1 MRMITFANR
10 TFKEIIRDPLTV
22 AFGLGFPLVVLLLL
36 TAIQANVP
44 VALFELDKLTPGI
57 CVFGLSFVSLFS
69 AMLISKDRETSLQR
83 RLFTTPLTAADFLLG
98 YSLPMLPI
106 SVLQSVI
113 CYVAALILGLKPT
126 VGILWTLLFLLPAA
140 LLYIAIGLLCGSLLT
155 DKQVGGICGAL
166 LTNLTAWLSGV
177 WFDVSLMGKIF
188 KNIADALPFI
198 HAVELERAALAG
210 DISAAVHELPIVL
223 GYAVILSAV
232 GIAVFT
238 KKMKEN

>member
-1 MRMITFANR
+1 MRMLTFANR

-36 TAIQANVP
+36 TAIQTNVP

-113 CYVAALILGLKPT
+113 CYIAALILGLKPT
-126 VGILWTLLFLLPAA
+126 VGILWALLFLLPAA

-177 WFDVSLMGKIF
+177 WFDVSLMGKVF
-188 KNIADALPFI
+188 KKIADALPFI

-223 GYAVILSAV
+223 GYAVILSAA

>member
-1 MRMITFANR
+1 MRMLTFANR

-113 CYVAALILGLKPT
+113 CYIAALILGLKPT
-126 VGILWTLLFLLPAA
+126 VGILCALLFLLPTA

>member
-1 MRMITFANR
+1 MRMLTFANR

-126 VGILWTLLFLLPAA
+126 VGILWALLFLLPAA

-155 DKQVGGICGAL
+155 DKQVGGICGVL

-177 WFDVSLMGKIF
+177 WFDVSLMGKVF
-188 KNIADALPFI
+188 KKIADVLPFI

>member
-1 MRMITFANR
+1 MRMLTFANR

-57 CVFGLSFVSLFS
+57 CVFGISFVSLFS

-188 KNIADALPFI
+188 KNIANALPFI

>member
-1 MRMITFANR
+1 MRMLTFANR

-126 VGILWTLLFLLPAA
+126 VGILWALLFLLPAA

-188 KNIADALPFI
+188 KNIANALPFI

>member
-1 MRMITFANR
+1 MRMLTFANR

-98 YSLPMLPI
+98 YSLPMLTI

-113 CYVAALILGLKPT
+113 CYIAALILGLKPT

-177 WFDVSLMGKIF
+177 WFDVSLMGKVF
-188 KNIADALPFI
+188 KNIANALPFI

>member
-1 MRMITFANR
+1 MRMLTFANR

-22 AFGLGFPLVVLLLL
+22 AFGLGFPLIVLLLL

-44 VALFELDKLTPGI
+44 VALFELNKLTPGI

-113 CYVAALILGLKPT
+113 CYIAALILGLKPT

-177 WFDVSLMGKIF
+177 WFDVSLMGKVF
-188 KNIADALPFI
+188 KNIANALPFI

-210 DISAAVHELPIVL
+210 DISAAVHELPVVL

>member
-1 MRMITFANR
+1 MRMLTFANR

-113 CYVAALILGLKPT
+113 CYIAALILGLKPT
-126 VGILWTLLFLLPAA
+126 VGILWALLFLLPAA

-177 WFDVSLMGKIF
+177 WFDVSLMGKVF
-188 KNIADALPFI
+188 KKIADALPFI

-232 GIAVFT
+232 GIVVFT

>member
-1 MRMITFANR
+1 MRMLTFANR

-106 SVLQSVI
+106 SFLQSVI
-113 CYVAALILGLKPT
+113 CYIAALILGLKPT
-126 VGILWTLLFLLPAA
+126 VGILWALLFLLPAA

-177 WFDVSLMGKIF
+177 WFDVSLMGKVF
-188 KNIADALPFI
+188 KKIADALPFI

>member
-1 MRMITFANR
+1 MRMLTFANR
-10 TFKEIIRDPLTV
+10 TLKEIIRDPLTV

-126 VGILWTLLFLLPAA
+126 VGILWALLFLLPAA

-177 WFDVSLMGKIF
+177 WFDVSLMGKVF
-188 KNIADALPFI
+188 KKIADALPFI

>member
-1 MRMITFANR
+1 MRMLTFANR
-10 TFKEIIRDPLTV
+10 TFKEIIRDLLTV

-126 VGILWTLLFLLPAA
+126 VGILWALLFLLPAA

-166 LTNLTAWLSGV
+166 LTNLTAWLSSV
-177 WFDVSLMGKIF
+177 WFDVSLMGKVF
-188 KNIADALPFI
+188 KKIADALPFI

>member
-1 MRMITFANR
+1 MRMLTFANR

-106 SVLQSVI
+106 SVFQSVI
-113 CYVAALILGLKPT
+113 CYIAALILGLKPT
-126 VGILWTLLFLLPAA
+126 VGILWALLFLLPTA

>member
-1 MRMITFANR
+1 MRMLTFANR

-57 CVFGLSFVSLFS
+57 CVFGLSFVSIFS

-106 SVLQSVI
+106 SFLQSVI
-113 CYVAALILGLKPT
+113 CYIAALILGLKPT
-126 VGILWTLLFLLPAA
+126 VGILWALLFLLPAA

-177 WFDVSLMGKIF
+177 WFDVSLMGKVF
-188 KNIADALPFI
+188 KKIADALPFI

>member
-1 MRMITFANR
+1 MRMLTFANR

-44 VALFELDKLTPGI
+44 AALFELDKLTPGI

-113 CYVAALILGLKPT
+113 CYIAALILGLKPT
-126 VGILWTLLFLLPAA
+126 VGILWALLFLLPAA

>member
-1 MRMITFANR
+1 MRMLTFANR

-113 CYVAALILGLKPT
+113 CYIAALILGLKPT
-126 VGILWTLLFLLPAA
+126 VGILWALLFLLPAA

-177 WFDVSLMGKIF
+177 WFDVSLMGKVF
-188 KNIADALPFI
+188 KKIADALPFI

-210 DISAAVHELPIVL
+210 DISAAVHELPTVL

>member
-1 MRMITFANR
+1 MRMLTFANR

-113 CYVAALILGLKPT
+113 CYIAALILGLKPT
-126 VGILWTLLFLLPAA
+126 VGILWALLFLLPTA

-210 DISAAVHELPIVL
+210 DISAAVHELQIVL

>member
-1 MRMITFANR
+1 MRMLTFANR

-126 VGILWTLLFLLPAA
+126 VGILWTLLFLL
-140 LLYIAIGLLCGSLLT
+140 YIAIGLLCGSLLT

-177 WFDVSLMGKIF
+177 WFDVSLMGKVF
-188 KNIADALPFI
+188 KKIADALPFI

>member
-1 MRMITFANR
+1 MRMLTFANR

-113 CYVAALILGLKPT
+113 CYIAALILGLKPT
-126 VGILWTLLFLLPAA
+126 VGILWALLFLLPAA

-177 WFDVSLMGKIF
+177 WFDVSRMGKVF
-188 KNIADALPFI
+188 KKIADALPFI

-210 DISAAVHELPIVL
+210 DISAVVHELRIVL

>member
-1 MRMITFANR
+1 MRMLTFANR

-113 CYVAALILGLKPT
+113 CYAAALLLGLKPT
-126 VGILWTLLFLLPAA
+126 LGILWSLIFILPAA
-140 LLYIAIGLLCGSLLT
+140 LLYIAVGLLCGSLLT

-177 WFDVSLMGKIF
+177 WFDVSLMGKVF
-188 KNIADALPFI
+188 KKIADALPFI

>member
-1 MRMITFANR
+1 MRMLTFANR

-177 WFDVSLMGKIF
+177 WFDVSLMGKVI
-188 KNIADALPFI
+188 KKIADALPFI

>member
-1 MRMITFANR
+1 MRMLTFANR

-83 RLFTTPLTAADFLLG
+83 RLFTTPLPAADFLLG

-126 VGILWTLLFLLPAA
+126 VGILWALLFLLPAA

-177 WFDVSLMGKIF
+177 WFDVSLMGKVF
-188 KNIADALPFI
+188 KKIADALPFI
-198 HAVELERAALAG
+198 HAVELERAAHAG

>member
-1 MRMITFANR
+1 MRMLTFANR

-113 CYVAALILGLKPT
+113 CYIAALILGLKPT

-166 LTNLTAWLSGV
+166 LTNLTAWLSDV
-177 WFDVSLMGKIF
+177 WFDVSLMGKVF
-188 KNIADALPFI
+188 KNIANTLPFI

>member
-1 MRMITFANR
+1 MRMLTFANR

-113 CYVAALILGLKPT
+113 CYIAALILGLKPT

-177 WFDVSLMGKIF
+177 WFDVSLMGKVF
-188 KNIADALPFI
+188 KNIANALPFI

-223 GYAVILSAV
+223 GYAVILSAI

>member
-1 MRMITFANR
+1 MRMLTFASR

-113 CYVAALILGLKPT
+113 CYIAALILGLKPT

-177 WFDVSLMGKIF
+177 WFDVSLMGKVF
-188 KNIADALPFI
+188 KNIANALPFI

>member
-1 MRMITFANR
+1 MKMLTFASR
-10 TFKEIIRDPLTV
+10 TFKEICRDPLTV

-126 VGILWTLLFLLPAA
+126 VGILWALLFLLPAA

-177 WFDVSLMGKIF
+177 WFDVSLMGKVF
-188 KNIADALPFI
+188 KKIADALPFI

>member
-1 MRMITFANR
+1 MRMLTFANR

-126 VGILWTLLFLLPAA
+126 VGILWAMLFLLPAA

-177 WFDVSLMGKIF
+177 WFDVSLMGKVF
-188 KNIADALPFI
+188 KKIADALPFI

>member
-1 MRMITFANR
+1 MRMLTFANR

-83 RLFTTPLTAADFLLG
+83 SLFTTPLTAADFLLG

-126 VGILWTLLFLLPAA
+126 VGILWALLFLLPAA

-177 WFDVSLMGKIF
+177 WFDVSLMGKVF
-188 KNIADALPFI
+188 KKIADALPFI

-223 GYAVILSAV
+223 GYAVILSAA

>member
-1 MRMITFANR
+1 MRMLTFANR

-126 VGILWTLLFLLPAA
+126 VGILWALLFLLPAA

-177 WFDVSLMGKIF
+177 WFDVSLMGKVF
-188 KNIADALPFI
+188 KKIADALPFI

-232 GIAVFT
+232 GIAIFT

>member
-1 MRMITFANR
+1 MRMLTFANR

-113 CYVAALILGLKPT
+113 CYIDALILGLKPT
-126 VGILWTLLFLLPAA
+126 VGILWALLFLLPAA

-177 WFDVSLMGKIF
+177 WFDVSLMGKVF
-188 KNIADALPFI
+188 KKIADALPFI

>member
-1 MRMITFANR
+1 MRMLTFANR

-36 TAIQANVP
+36 TAIQTNVP

-126 VGILWTLLFLLPAA
+126 VGILWALLFLLPAA

-177 WFDVSLMGKIF
+177 WFDVSLMGKVF
-188 KNIADALPFI
+188 KKIADALPFI

>member
-1 MRMITFANR
+1 MRMLTFANR

-22 AFGLGFPLVVLLLL
+22 AFGLGFPLVVMLLL

-177 WFDVSLMGKIF
+177 WFDVSLMGKVF
-188 KNIADALPFI
+188 KKIADALPFI

>member
-1 MRMITFANR
+1 MRMLTFANR

-113 CYVAALILGLKPT
+113 CYIAALILGLKPT
-126 VGILWTLLFLLPAA
+126 VGILWALLFLLPAA

-177 WFDVSLMGKIF
+177 WFDVSLMGKVF

>member
-1 MRMITFANR
+1 MRMLTFANR

-83 RLFTTPLTAADFLLG
+83 RLFTTPLTAADYLLG
-98 YSLPMLPI
+98 YSLPMLPL

-113 CYVAALILGLKPT
+113 CYIAALILGLKPT
-126 VGILWTLLFLLPAA
+126 VGILWALLFLLPAA

-188 KNIADALPFI
+188 KNIANALPFI

>member
-1 MRMITFANR
+1 MRMLTFANR

-36 TAIQANVP
+36 TAIQTNVP

-98 YSLPMLPI
+98 YSLQMLPI

-126 VGILWTLLFLLPAA
+126 VDILWALLFLLPAA

-177 WFDVSLMGKIF
+177 WFDVSLMGKVF
-188 KNIADALPFI
+188 KKIADALPFI

>member
-1 MRMITFANR
+1 MRMLTFANR
-10 TFKEIIRDPLTV
+10 TFKEITRDPLTV

-126 VGILWTLLFLLPAA
+126 VGILWALLFLLPAA

-177 WFDVSLMGKIF
+177 WFDVSLMGKVF
-188 KNIADALPFI
+188 KKIADALPFI

-210 DISAAVHELPIVL
+210 DISAAAHELPIVL

>member
-10 TFKEIIRDPLTV
+10 TYKEIIRDPLTV

-113 CYVAALILGLKPT
+113 CYIAALILGLKPT
-126 VGILWTLLFLLPAA
+126 VGILWALLFLLPAA

>member
-1 MRMITFANR
+1 MRMLTFANR

-44 VALFELDKLTPGI
+44 VDLFELDKLTPGI

-69 AMLISKDRETSLQR
+69 AVLISKDRETSLQR

-113 CYVAALILGLKPT
+113 CYIAAIILGLKPT
-126 VGILWTLLFLLPAA
+126 VGILWALLFLLPAA

-177 WFDVSLMGKIF
+177 WFDVSLMGKVF
-188 KNIADALPFI
+188 KKIADALPFI

>member
-1 MRMITFANR
+1 MRMLTFANR

-113 CYVAALILGLKPT
+113 CYIAALILGLKPT

-177 WFDVSLMGKIF
+177 WFDVSLMGKVF
-188 KNIADALPFI
+188 KNIANALPFI

-223 GYAVILSAV
+223 SYAVILSAV